1 MSNFLGE
8 LEWGVQGCILFRDAS
23 FKLDNPWSSGTY
35 ILIIHGFKFS
45 LHLSILSNCVMH
57 DVARTQDR
65 VLRLMTIGFIENSGH
80 ECSQ

>member
-8 LEWGVQGCILFRDAS
+8 LEWGVQGCKLFRDAS
-23 FKLDNPWSSGTY
+23 FELDNPWSSGTY
-35 ILIIHGFKFS
+35 IHGFKFS
-45 LHLSILSNCVMH
+45 LSILSNCVMH